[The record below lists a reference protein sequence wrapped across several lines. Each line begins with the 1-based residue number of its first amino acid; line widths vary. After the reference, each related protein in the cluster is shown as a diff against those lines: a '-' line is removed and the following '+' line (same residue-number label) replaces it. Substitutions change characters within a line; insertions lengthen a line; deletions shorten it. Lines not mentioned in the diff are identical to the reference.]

1 MKFLQKLGK
10 SLMLPVACLPI
21 CAIFMGIGYLLCPVN
36 VQNAIA
42 SGSIQVEGFCT
53 VVGFYM
59 VKAGGALISNIAIL
73 FAIGV
78 GVGMSDESN
87 GTGALASLA
96 SWLIMTTMLSRDIV
110 SKLLPSFLNEESLLQ
125 AFDKINNPF
134 IGILAGLIGA
144 FCYNKFKDTKLPD
157 FLSFFSGKRSVTIV
171 AALVSLV
178 FSVILMFIWPLVFL
192 GLTNFGKFIATLG
205 PLGASIYAV
214 LNRLLI
220 PFGLHHALNNVFWFD
235 TAGLGDIT
243 NFWAGKTSA
252 DVSWDLGSYMSGF
265 FAPTMFGIAGAALAM
280 ILLCKKENR
289 KKIVGFLMSA
299 ALCAFICGVT
309 EPFEFS
315 FMFLCFPLYI
325 VYAVLY
331 GIFTYI
337 ALIVGFRAGF
347 SFSAGLTDLLCS
359 ASMPAA
365 KNTLLIIP
373 LGIGAFVVFFVVFYI
388 AIKFFKAKVPGSTA
402 ESSADIGLE
411 ENSDFTAMAA
421 KIIIALGGKDNIVNV
436 DNCIT
441 RLRLDVKD
449 SSVIDDEGIKSSGA
463 GAVIHMGK
471 TAVQIVVGTKV
482 QSVADEMKRL
492 ITSGEDLFKYLESN
506 NSADDIDSKEEKEDK
521 NEEKKSLKI
530 YSPLKG
536 TIVSLENI
544 PDETF
549 KNGYMGEGLAVT
561 PDEET
566 VYAVADGEISMV
578 AETKHAVSIMTDI
591 GAEILIHCGID
602 TVNMKGEGFEVFV
615 SENDK
620 VKRGDKLLSFS
631 KEVINK
637 AKLNDMVVVTV
648 TNSDDY
654 KSVICEKEK
663 SVTINDEI
671 IKVED

>member
-1 MKFLQKLGK
+1 
-10 SLMLPVACLPI
+10 MLPVACLPI

-36 VQNAIA
+36 IQNAIA
-42 SGSIQVEGFCT
+42 DGSIPVEGFCT
-53 VVGFYM
+53 VAGFYM
-59 VKAGGALISNIAIL
+59 VKVGGALINNIAIL

-78 GVGMSDESN
+78 GVGMSDETN
-87 GTGALASLA
+87 GTGGLASLA
-96 SWLIMTTMLSRDIV
+96 SWLIMTTMLNKDIV
-110 SKLLPSFLNEESLLQ
+110 SKLLPTIFTDEASLS

-134 IGILAGLIGA
+134 IGILAGLIGS
-144 FCYNKFKDTKLPD
+144 FCYNKFKNTKLPD

-171 AALVSLV
+171 AALISVL
-178 FSVILMFIWPLVFL
+178 FSIILMFIWPILFIS
-192 GLTNFGKFIATLG
+192 LTKFGKFIATLG
-205 PLGASIYAV
+205 PIGASIYAV

-280 ILLCKKENR
+280 ILLSKKENR
-289 KKIVGFLMSA
+289 KKVVGFLLSA

-325 VYAVLY
+325 VYALLY

-337 ALIVGFRAGF
+337 ALIIGFRAGF

-373 LGIGAFVVFFVVFYI
+373 LGIAAFIVFFLVFYV
-388 AIKFFKAKVPGSTA
+388 AIKFFKAKVPGSDD
-402 ESSADIGLE
+402 ENNSNEIKLE
-411 ENSDFTAMAA
+411 KNGDYSAMAA
-421 KIIIALGGKDNIVNV
+421 KIILALGGKENIDTI

-441 RLRLDVKD
+441 RLRLDIKD
-449 SSVIDDEGIKSSGA
+449 TSIVNDKAIKEA
-463 GAVIHMGK
+463 GASGVIHMGK
-471 TAVQIVVGTKV
+471 NAIQIVIGTKV
-482 QSVADEMKRL
+482 QLVADEMKR
-492 ITSGEDLFKYLESN
+492 IISTGEDLTPYLVSN
-506 NSADDIDSKEEKEDK
+506 TEIQNKENK
-521 NEEKKSLKI
+521 NINENNMLNI
-530 YSPLKG
+530 YSPLNGK
-536 TIVSLENI
+536 TISLENI

-549 KNGYMGEGLAVT
+549 KNGYMGKGLGVK

-566 VYAVADGEISMV
+566 IYAVADGEISMI
-578 AETKHAVSIMTDI
+578 ANTKHAISIMTEI

-602 TVNMKGEGFEVFV
+602 TVKMNGIGFNVFV
-615 SENDK
+615 NENDK
-620 VKRGDKLLSFS
+620 VSKGDKLLSF
-631 KEVINK
+631 NK
-637 AKLNDMVVVTV
+637 NEIKKAGYNDMVIVTI
-648 TNSDDY
+648 TNSDEY
-654 KSVICEKEK
+654 KNIICEKEK
-663 SVTINDEI
+663 HVTTNDRIINI
-671 IKVED
+671 ED